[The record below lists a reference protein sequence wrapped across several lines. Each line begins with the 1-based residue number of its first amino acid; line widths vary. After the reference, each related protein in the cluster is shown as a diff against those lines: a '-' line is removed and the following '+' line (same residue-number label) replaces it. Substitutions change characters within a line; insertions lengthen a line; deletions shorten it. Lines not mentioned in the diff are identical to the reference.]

1 MKSDLCNGFVLQDPL
16 SKESLMVVNQVL
28 PGSTAAQC
36 AQGELQSGDHILA
49 IDGQLLDGA
58 DYLM

>member
-1 MKSDLCNGFVLQDPL
+1 MQDPG
-16 SKESLMVVNQVL
+16 SEESLIVVQQVL
-28 PGSTAAQC
+28 PGSMAAQC
-36 AQGELQSGDHILA
+36 TSQLRPGDQILA